1 MSEDFDKPCPNNTAA
16 QQQEP
21 RCDKESE
28 GVEPPPGLSTCAVS
42 VSAGFR
48 SPFSMLL
55 PNWAVTLAREICQ
68 VAVK

>member
-28 GVEPPPGLSTCAVS
+28 GDPPGLSTCAVS

-68 VAVK
+68 VK